1 LGQLVSDSLNPS
13 VTSAEA
19 EEYERYINHPLKVPL
34 VVRSEDEMTAASLRE
49 HGPNLDLVEYVNK
62 CNVEEAALEAN
73 AEDNMADYAEF
84 LNVSEEGL
92 TVVGED
98 YQKKRYKRY
107 RQWLRGKSLF
117 KQRVDV

>member
-1 LGQLVSDSLNPS
+1 
-13 VTSAEA
+13 
-19 EEYERYINHPLKVPL
+19 
-34 VVRSEDEMTAASLRE
+34 MTAASLRE
-49 HGPNLDLVEYVNK
+49 HGPNLDLLEYVNK
-62 CNVEEAALEAN
+62 CNIEEAALKTN
-73 AEDNMADYAEF
+73 ALENMADYAEF

-92 TVVGED
+92 TVVSED